1 MKKNLKKSLAAL
13 ALAGLAFSSFAQ
25 NADYVKQEI
34 NANDRCVP
42 TFYEAL
48 KERMT
53 FPLGFKD
60 NSDPKKWKAAGLAK
74 AKELIIMHED
84 TKPFDPVVI
93 AEEKRDGY
101 TAQKVV
107 FNISDTTRT
116 MALVLVPDSAKKN
129 QKFPAALM
137 LHDHGSKFSIGK
149 EKMVKPFESD
159 PADEQKLS
167 QAVAWSSRYFEDT
180 FPGDELAKRGYIV
193 MSFDALGWGDRSV
206 DGFKTASQQ
215 SLASNLFNMGTSFAG
230 IIAQEDVRAAK
241 FLASFPNVDKK
252 RIACIGFSMGG
263 FRSWQLAALSDDI
276 TAGVSVCWMG
286 TMVNHMQIGDG
297 QLKGNSAFSMLHPLI
312 ARYLDYPD
320 VAGLASPKP
329 MMFIGGTADPVNPV
343 AGTEEAYAKMQKIWK
358 ANKAEKNLETVL
370 IKDGEH
376 TFLPSEQKLAYDWLD
391 KVFKK

>member
-1 MKKNLKKSLAAL
+1 
-13 ALAGLAFSSFAQ
+13 
-25 NADYVKQEI
+25 
-34 NANDRCVP
+34 
-42 TFYEAL
+42 
-48 KERMT
+48 MT

-60 NSDPKKWKAAGLAK
+60 NSDPKKWKGSALAK

-116 MALVLVPDSAKKN
+116 MALVLIPDSEKKN

-159 PADEQKLS
+159 PADEQKLKE
-167 QAVAWSSRYFEDT
+167 AATWSAKYFDNT

-193 MSFDALGWGDRSV
+193 LSFDALGWGDRSV

-215 SLASNLFNMGTSFAG
+215 SLASNLLNMGTSFAG
-230 IIAQEDVRAAK
+230 IIAQEDIRAAK

-252 RIACIGFSMGG
+252 RIACVGFSMGG

-276 TAGVSVCWMG
+276 TAGISVCWMG

-297 QLKGNSAFSMLHPLI
+297 QLKGNSAFSMLHPFI

-320 VAGLASPKP
+320 VAGLAAPKP
-329 MMFIGGTADPVNPV
+329 MIFIGGTADPVNPV
-343 AGTEEAYAKMQKIWK
+343 SGTEEAYAKMQKIWK
-358 ANKAEKNLETVL
+358 ANKAEKKLETVL
-370 IKDGEH
+370 VKDGGH
-376 TFLPSEQKLAYDWLD
+376 TFLPSEQNFAYDWLD